1 MKGSSGARLGFQG
14 DVIRKECSDAA
25 EQAEWFEIARNLPV
39 MPGVRVPHTPRCGEG
54 WYEIEYIEGT
64 CGTHSASTLIIDTLL
79 DQVTAWRDCASHRDA
94 DWYQYVHRLAV
105 QHIQNQ
111 DTISPMTEAF
121 NLVSQEPPLPAS
133 FAHGD
138 LTLENII
145 IDRNG
150 DLVLIDPNFKRD
162 LFQSYVLDLGKLLQS
177 VHSDYHRVFD
187 SHPGVDLRPHCE
199 VLMNRLSDANLLRP
213 ALVAEI
219 THVMRLRKYRP
230 ADQRPKVDE
239 LLQRLL
245 HEIHTV

>member
-1 MKGSSGARLGFQG
+1 MKGSSGACLSFQG
-14 DVIRKECSDAA
+14 DVIRKGCSDAA
-25 EQAEWFEIARNLPV
+25 EQVEWFEIARNLPV

-54 WYEIEYIEGT
+54 WYEIEFIEGT
-64 CGTHSASTLIIDTLL
+64 CGTHADSTLIIDTLL
-79 DQVTAWRDCASHRDA
+79 DQVTAWCDCSSHREASWDS
-94 DWYQYVHRLAV
+94 YISRLHG
-105 QHIQNQ
+105 QHIQNLVS
-111 DTISPMTEAF
+111 ICPMNEAF
-121 NLVSQEPPLPAS
+121 NLVIQEPPLPAS

-177 VHSDYHRVFD
+177 AHSDYHRLFD
-187 SHPGVDLRPHCE
+187 SNPGVDLRPHCE

-230 ADQRPKVDE
+230 VDQHPKVDE

-245 HEIHTV
+245 KEIHTI

>member
-25 EQAEWFEIARNLPV
+25 EQTEWFEIARNLPV
-39 MPGVRVPHTPRCGEG
+39 MPGVRVPHTPRCGDG
-54 WYEIEYIEGT
+54 WYEIEFIEGT
-64 CGTHSASTLIIDTLL
+64 CGTRADSTLIIDTLL
-79 DQVTAWRDCASHRDA
+79 DQVTAWRDCSSHREA
-94 DWYQYVHRLAV
+94 DWYQYVHRLDV

-111 DTISPMTEAF
+111 DTISMTEAF
-121 NLVSQEPPLPAS
+121 RLISQEPPLPAS

-199 VLMNRLSDANLLRP
+199 VLMNRLSDAGLLRP

-245 HEIHTV
+245 KEIHTV

>member
-39 MPGVRVPHTPRCGEG
+39 MPGVRVPHTPRCGDG
-54 WYEIEYIEGT
+54 WYEIEFIEGT
-64 CGTHSASTLIIDTLL
+64 CGTHAESTLIIDSLL
-79 DQVTAWRDCASHRDA
+79 DQITTWGDCGTHRA
-94 DWYQYVHRLAV
+94 VSWESYISRLHR
-105 QHIQNQ
+105 QHIQNLVS
-111 DTISPMTEAF
+111 ISPMLEAF

-133 FAHGD
+133 FGHGD
-138 LTLENII
+138 LTLENVI

-150 DLVLIDPNFKRD
+150 DLVLIDPNFKGD
-162 LFQSYVLDLGKLLQS
+162 LFQSYILDLGKLLQS
-177 VHSDYHRVFD
+177 VHSDYHRLFD
-187 SHPGVDLRPHCE
+187 SHPGVDLKPHCE
-199 VLMNRLSDANLLRP
+199 VLMDRLCDANLLRP

-230 ADQRPKVDE
+230 EDQRPKVDE

-245 HEIHTV
+245 NEIHTV